1 MSEIRD
7 REREDVIFDID
18 AENELA
24 AERKRRIRREVV
36 RLDEEPTRSGEE
48 EYDEDDYVSAEE
60 EVDDEAGED
69 VAVTPRSK
77 SIWQHITTGSFFT
90 SGAVQYYRYLIAIA
104 VMYFISIFLTFVSLN
119 ADREY
124 RKLENYA
131 TVLNERSILKEEE
144 RFSLSSKHA
153 IEERLRSYGI
163 ELIDLSA
170 KSRLIEKD

>member
-36 RLDEEPTRSGEE
+36 RLDEEPRRSGEE
-48 EYDEDDYVSAEE
+48 EYDEDDYEAAEE
-60 EVDDEAGED
+60 GAEDEAGED

>member
-7 REREDVIFDID
+7 REREDIIFDID

-48 EYDEDDYVSAEE
+48 EYDEDDYEAAEE

>member
-48 EYDEDDYVSAEE
+48 EYDEDDYEAAEE

-124 RKLENYA
+124 RKLESYA